1 VINRIK
7 KNLNEELPGANS
19 WAKMAVRSVKDEK
32 DNLEILNDWLSKE
45 NLKSLKD
52 AAILIA
58 LFEKDGEYCFPMIKR
73 PENIKN
79 HPGQIALP
87 GGSKEK
93 EESLERTAL
102 REAQE
107 EIGIDPDK
115 VEIIGRLTP
124 IPVPVSGYLVQT
136 YIGIIDEEPNWKL
149 SKDEV
154 ADFFILKLSEL
165 LDADNEYYEKWNLRG
180 FDAKVPIFKIGDLKI
195 WGATASV
202 LSEFIELT
210 K

>member
-1 VINRIK
+1 MIDRIK
-7 KNLNEELPGANS
+7 KNLNEELPGVNS

-32 DNLEILNDWLSKE
+32 GNLEILNDWLSKE
-45 NLKSLKD
+45 NLKTLKD

-58 LFEKDGEYCFPMIKR
+58 LFEKDGEICFPMIKR

-93 EESLERTAL
+93 KESLERTAL

-115 VEIIGRLTP
+115 VEIIGKLTP

-136 YIGIIDEEPNWKL
+136 YIGIIDEEPEWKL

-165 LDADNEYYEKWNLRG
+165 IGADNGYYEKWNLRG

>member
-1 VINRIK
+1 MIDKIK
-7 KNLNEELPGANS
+7 KNLNGDLPGVNS
-19 WAKMAVRSVKDEK
+19 WAKMTVRAVKDEK

-52 AAILIA
+52 AAILVA

-73 PENIKN
+73 PENVKN

-87 GGSKEK
+87 GGAKEK
-93 EESLERTAL
+93 EESLKETAL

-107 EIGIDPDK
+107 EIGIDTDK
-115 VEIIGRLTP
+115 VEIIGKLTP

-136 YIGIIDEEPNWKL
+136 YIGIIDEEPEWKL

-165 LDADNEYYEKWNLRG
+165 IGADNGYYEKWNLRG

-202 LSEFIELT
+202 LSEFMELT

>member
-1 VINRIK
+1 MLDKIK
-7 KNLNEELPGANS
+7 ANLEGELPGVSS
-19 WAKMAVRSVKDEK
+19 WAKMTVSSVNDEK
-32 DNLEILNDWLSKE
+32 DNLQILNDWLSKE
-45 NLKSLKD
+45 NLNSLKD
-52 AAILIA
+52 AAILIV
-58 LFEKDGEYCFPMIKR
+58 LFEKDGEICFPMIKR
-73 PENIKN
+73 PDNVKN
-79 HPGQIALP
+79 HPGQLALP

-93 EESLERTAL
+93 EESLEETAL

-107 EIGIDPDK
+107 EIGVNPEKI
-115 VEIIGRLTP
+115 EIIGKLTP

-136 YIGIIDEEPNWKL
+136 YVGIIDEEPEWKL

-165 LDADNEYYEKWNLRG
+165 LNSDTEYYETWNLRG
-180 FDAKVPIFKIGDLKI
+180 FEAKVPIFKVGELKI

>member
-1 VINRIK
+1 MIDRIK
-7 KNLNEELPGANS
+7 KNLNGDLPGVNS
-19 WAKMAVRSVKDEK
+19 WAKMTVRSVKDEK

-52 AAILIA
+52 AAILVA

-73 PENIKN
+73 PENVKN

-87 GGSKEK
+87 GGAKEK
-93 EESLERTAL
+93 EESLEETAL

-107 EIGIDPDK
+107 EIGIDTDK
-115 VEIIGRLTP
+115 VEIIGKLTP

-136 YIGIIDEEPNWKL
+136 YIGIIDEEPDWKL

-180 FDAKVPIFKIGDLKI
+180 FDAKVPIFRIGDLKI

>member
-1 VINRIK
+1 MIDKIK
-7 KNLNEELPGANS
+7 TGLEGELPGVRA
-19 WAKMAVRSVKDEK
+19 WAKMTVRAVGNEK
-32 DNLEILNDWLSKE
+32 ENLQILNDWLSKE
-45 NLKSLKD
+45 KQDALRD

-73 PENIKN
+73 PENVKN

-87 GGSKEK
+87 GGSKEE
-93 EESLERTAL
+93 EESLEETAL

-107 EIGIDPDK
+107 EIGVNPDK
-115 VEIIGRLTP
+115 VKIIGKLTP

-136 YIGIIDEEPNWKL
+136 YVGVMDEEPEWKL
-149 SKDEV
+149 SEDEV
-154 ADFFILKLSEL
+154 ADFFVLKVSEL
-165 LDADNEYYEKWNLRG
+165 LDSDKDYHETWDLRG
-180 FDAKVPIFKIGDLKI
+180 FEAKVPIFKVGDLKI

>member
-1 VINRIK
+1 MIDRIK
-7 KNLNEELPGANS
+7 KNLNGDLPGVNS
-19 WAKMAVRSVKDEK
+19 WAKMTVRSVKDEK

-52 AAILIA
+52 AAILVA

-73 PENIKN
+73 PENVKN

-87 GGSKEK
+87 GGAKEE
-93 EESLERTAL
+93 EESLEETAL

-107 EIGIDPDK
+107 EIGIDTTK
-115 VEIIGRLTP
+115 VEIIGKLTP

-136 YIGIIDEEPNWKL
+136 YIGIIDEEPEWKL

-165 LDADNEYYEKWNLRG
+165 IGADNGYYEKWNLRG

>member
-1 VINRIK
+1 VIDKIRAG
-7 KNLNEELPGANS
+7 LEGELPGAKA
-19 WAKMAVRSVKDEK
+19 WAKMTVRTVDNEK
-32 DNLEILNDWLSKE
+32 ENLQILNDWLSKE
-45 NLKSLKD
+45 KLDALKD

-73 PENIKN
+73 PENVKN

-87 GGSKEK
+87 GGSKEE
-93 EESLERTAL
+93 EESLEETAL

-107 EIGIDPDK
+107 EIGVDPDK
-115 VEIIGRLTP
+115 IEIIGKLTP

-136 YIGIIDEEPNWKL
+136 YIGVMDEEPEWKL
-149 SKDEV
+149 SENEV
-154 ADFFILKLSEL
+154 ADFFVLKVSEL
-165 LDADNEYYEKWNLRG
+165 LDSDKDYYETWDLRG
-180 FDAKVPIFKIGDLKI
+180 FEAKVPIFKVGDLNI

>member
-1 VINRIK
+1 MIDRIK
-7 KNLNEELPGANS
+7 ANLEGELPGVS
-19 WAKMAVRSVKDEK
+19 TWAKMAVKSIKDEK
-32 DNLEILNDWLSKE
+32 DNLQILNDWLSNE
-45 NLKSLKD
+45 NLNALKD
-52 AAILIA
+52 AAILIIM
-58 LFEKDGEYCFPMIKR
+58 FEKDDEICFPMIKR
-73 PENIKN
+73 PDNVKN

-87 GGSKEK
+87 GGAKEK
-93 EESLERTAL
+93 EESLEETAL

-107 EIGIDPDK
+107 EIGINPDTI
-115 VEIIGRLTP
+115 EIIGKLTP

-136 YIGIIDEEPNWKL
+136 YVGIMDEEPEWKL
-149 SKDEV
+149 SKEEV

-165 LDADNEYYEKWNLRG
+165 LDSDTGNYETWELRG
-180 FDAKVPIFKIGDLKI
+180 FEAKVPIFKVNELKI

>member
-1 VINRIK
+1 VIDRIK
-7 KNLNEELPGANS
+7 KNLNGDLPGVNS
-19 WAKMAVRSVKDEK
+19 WAKMTVRSVKDEK

-52 AAILIA
+52 AAILVA

-73 PENIKN
+73 PENVKN

-87 GGSKEK
+87 GGAKEK
-93 EESLERTAL
+93 EESLEETAL

-107 EIGIDPDK
+107 EIGIDTDK
-115 VEIIGRLTP
+115 VEIIGKLTP

>member
-1 VINRIK
+1 MINRIK

-136 YIGIIDEEPNWKL
+136 YIGIIDEEPDWKL